1 MDFDHLFTGPAV
13 LAKQLEARWGGPS
26 SSSSQLR
33 REARASS
40 SSPRGNRKASKKA
53 ANKSKASGKA
63 KAKKADPPASP
74 GTNNNTSTDD
84 DLDLDRAILSAMG
97 GTGTGMSR
105 RPYLRRNLLYCRDP
119 LAAVEK
125 PKSRWRPRSQSVDG
139 SPLKKNVQ
147 RSADLLPKL
156 DLLDQLFDHDGPDKP
171 SAGGQD
177 RDEKNKKKKQKK
189 RSIDGTSAGR
199 ANGGQLD
206 VSSSSSSSSSSDGNI
221 SSAEENRKREH
232 EGALIHT
239 PPRKKKKKQAATKMF
254 FDVQM
259 AQSPSKVLSPT
270 TAEMQYGKAFPPYE
284 PRGEVDAA
292 GATKEWIPPRK
303 PRTAFELFADGN
315 LRKARLNLKRGDRK
329 KQVCM
334 HACVR
339 TLCGLNSVYWLFLQP
354 NGDLR

>member
-1 MDFDHLFTGPAV
+1 MDFDQLFTGPAV

-33 REARASS
+33 REASAS
-40 SSPRGNRKASKKA
+40 SSPRGNRKAAKA
-53 ANKSKASGKA
+53 AKKSKPSGKA

-84 DLDLDRAILSAMG
+84 DLDLDRAILRAMG
-97 GTGTGMSR
+97 GIGTGMSR